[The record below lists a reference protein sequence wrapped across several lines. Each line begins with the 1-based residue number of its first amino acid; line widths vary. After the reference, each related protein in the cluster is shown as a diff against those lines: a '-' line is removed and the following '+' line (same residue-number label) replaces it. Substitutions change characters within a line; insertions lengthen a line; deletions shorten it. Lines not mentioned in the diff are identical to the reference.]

1 MSIKK
6 IFSHFTDEIKRL
18 LTPRKMVAILAGT
31 AILSFGLY
39 NIHRQTH
46 ITEGGVLGMILL
58 LNYWFGITSSVAS
71 PTLDILCYI
80 FSSRYLSKDFLK
92 LSAISTFCLAGFFFL
107 WEQFPPIL
115 PDLSPHPLIAAIAGG
130 ISVGIGT
137 GVVVRQGGST
147 GGDDALAL
155 TISKITGCKLSLAYF
170 FTDITVLL
178 LSLTYIPFKRI
189 AFSIVTVSIS
199 SYLVDFIKCF
209 SFENVQ
215 KKYNEKKS
223 EADSITD

>member
-71 PTLDILCYI
+71 PALDILCYI
-80 FSSRYLSKDFLK
+80 Y
-92 LSAISTFCLAGFFFL
+92 
-107 WEQFPPIL
+107 FPR
-115 PDLSPHPLIAAIAGG
+115 D
-130 ISVGIGT
+130 T
-137 GVVVRQGGST
+137 
-147 GGDDALAL
+147 
-155 TISKITGCKLSLAYF
+155 
-170 FTDITVLL
+170 
-178 LSLTYIPFKRI
+178 
-189 AFSIVTVSIS
+189 
-199 SYLVDFIKCF
+199 
-209 SFENVQ
+209 
-215 KKYNEKKS
+215 
-223 EADSITD
+223 